1 MDSRLRGNDNCGVL
15 MSRAPF
21 QVLVLPFRY
30 NRDGQLEYAVFRRRD
45 EGYWQFIAGGG
56 ENDEKPIETA
66 RREAFEEAGI
76 MPDSEYIVLD
86 SHNTVPVAGV
96 TGEFSWGKDVYVIPE
111 YTFGVKHDSEKII
124 LSGEHTKYRWVS
136 YEDAAVMLQWDSNR
150 NALWELNARIT
161 GKA

>member
-1 MDSRLRGNDNCGVL
+1 

-21 QVLVLPFRY
+21 QVLVLPFRHK
-30 NRDGQLEYAVFRRRD
+30 RDGQLEYAVFRRRE

-56 ENDEKPIETA
+56 ENNEKPIETA

-76 MPDSEYIVLD
+76 TPDSEYLTLD
-86 SHNTVPVAGV
+86 SCNTVPVEGV
-96 TGEFSWGKDVYVIPE
+96 TGEFTWGKGVYVIPE
-111 YTFGVKHDSEKII
+111 YTFGVRHDSEAIS
-124 LSGEHTKYRWVS
+124 LSREHTEYRWVS
-136 YEDAAVMLQWDSNR
+136 YKDVVAMLQWDSNK